1 VGGECKHPVAEI
13 HEKVAKN
20 GGFRFVLSSFLHNT
34 QHTISFL
41 LFKSTHLGL
50 IFKKRYACG
59 VPYAAVFEIVYVKV
73 DQVTMYYIGPGNW

>member
-1 VGGECKHPVAEI
+1 MVGFVSC
-13 HEKVAKN
+13 
-20 GGFRFVLSSFLHNT
+20 RVLSCIIRN
-34 QHTISFL
+34 ISFL

-59 VPYAAVFEIVYVKV
+59 VPYAAVFEIFYVKV